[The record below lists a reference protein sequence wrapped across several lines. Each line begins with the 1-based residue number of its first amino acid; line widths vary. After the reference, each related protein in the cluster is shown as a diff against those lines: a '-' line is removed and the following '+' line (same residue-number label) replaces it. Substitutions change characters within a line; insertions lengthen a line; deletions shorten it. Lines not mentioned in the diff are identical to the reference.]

1 MKFALSLRSIPTLA
15 MIVMAGLLSGQPA
28 LADTPI
34 ETSIAIK
41 DHKFEPAEIR
51 VPADRT
57 IRLTVRNDDA
67 TPEEFESH
75 DLDLEKIVVGGS
87 SIVLEFGPLK
97 PGTYEFVG
105 EFNEDSA
112 KGRIVVE

>member
-1 MKFALSLRSIPTLA
+1 MKFALSLRILVAAALLA
-15 MIVMAGLLSGQPA
+15 APGLLQGRAA
-28 LADTPI
+28 LAD
-34 ETSIAIK
+34 EAVDASVVIK
-41 DHKFEPAEIR
+41 DHKFEPAELR
-51 VPADRT
+51 VPAGKT

-75 DLDLEKIVVGGS
+75 DLDLEKIVVGGG

-97 PGTYEFVG
+97 PGVYKFVG

-112 KGRIVVE
+112 KGRIVAE